1 MDKIPFHELVALNLI
16 EQLKKGTAPWLKP
29 WNSSDPTS
37 LLPINPLTNKR
48 YKGINAIHLMAK
60 EYPDNRW
67 LTYKQAATFDA
78 QVRKGEKGTT
88 IQYWQFS
95 EERVKEDELGK
106 PALNEKGEHTKFTIR
121 LERPRVFYATVFN
134 ACQIEGMPPIE
145 IKKENWALVD
155 KAETILV
162 NSGAR
167 LYHSQIDRAFYH
179 PLSDKI
185 HLPPKHQFDTAAHYY
200 ATALHE
206 LSHWTG
212 HESRLNRDL
221 THPFG
226 SEGYAR
232 EELRAEIAS
241 MILGEELRLGH
252 DPSQHCSYIKSWIK
266 VLEDDPL
273 EIFRAAAD
281 AEKIQTFVLELEQK
295 QILQL
300 EPIME
305 DLTLENPTMQQGPLT
320 TEKTWLAIPY
330 EEKENAKSLLGK
342 LGDGKPAIAW
352 DKAQQCW
359 YANSGVPL
367 DKLKPWL
374 PENSKHMQAPALS
387 PILEFSEALI
397 SLGCIL
403 SANHPIMD
411 GKTHRIETLGDKKG
425 EKAGFYVAHLDEH
438 PAGYIKNNRTG
449 AELKWTSKGYSF
461 SPEEKKAL
469 YASSKAKR
477 QARLAEQK
485 EGHEQVASRLK
496 EQMTNL
502 LPATQDNPYL
512 SNKGITPFLDIFT
525 DKEGLT
531 TYIPAYDGKGK
542 LWTMQTINEEGI
554 KRFAKGSR
562 KEGCFHALGGFKAL
576 ISAPALVIG
585 EGYATAATVAQA
597 LGFSTVAALDA
608 GNLKPVALAL
618 QARFPDKPIVIL
630 GDDDKHLE
638 ATLGIN
644 TGKLKAQETAHA
656 VKGSLLFPIFAP
668 GEQTSNPKGFTDFN
682 DLAMKSKLGFEGVKR
697 QIKPIVEKII
707 QSSKTTLSSKLLVP
721 SGLKLENL

>member
-1 MDKIPFHELVALNLI
+1 MDKIPFHELVAMNLI

-29 WNSSDPTS
+29 WNPGNPTS

-67 LTYKQAATFDA
+67 LTYKQAATFEA

-95 EERVKEDELGK
+95 EERVKKDELGK
-106 PALNEKGEHTKFTIR
+106 PVLNEKGEHTKVTIR

-134 ACQIEGMPPIE
+134 ACQIEGIPPIE
-145 IKKENWALVD
+145 IQKENWALVD
-155 KAETILV
+155 RAETILV
-162 NSGAR
+162 NSGAK
-167 LYHSQIDRAFYH
+167 LHHSQTDRAFYQ
-179 PLSDKI
+179 PISDSI
-185 HLPPKHQFDTAAHYY
+185 HLPSKHQFDTAAHYY

-241 MILGEELRLGH
+241 MILGEELRIGH
-252 DPSQHCSYIKSWIK
+252 DPGQHSAYIKSWIK

-305 DLTLENPTMQQGPLT
+305 EPTLENPTMQQGPLT

-330 EEKENAKSLLGK
+330 EEKDKAKLLLGK
-342 LGDGKPAIAW
+342 LGDGKPAISW
-352 DKAQQCW
+352 DKFQKCW
-359 YANSGVPL
+359 YANPGVPL

-374 PENSKHMQAPALS
+374 PQNAMQRQTPALN
-387 PILEFSEALI
+387 PIQEFSEALI
-397 SLGCIL
+397 SLDCIL

-411 GKTHRIETLGDKKG
+411 GNPHRIETVGDKKG
-425 EKAGFYVAHLDEH
+425 GKAGFYVAYLDSH

-461 SPEEKKAL
+461 SPEEKIAL
-469 YASSKAKR
+469 KASSQAKR

-485 EGHEQVASRLK
+485 ENHEQVASRLK
-496 EQMTNL
+496 EQIANL
-502 LPATQDNPYL
+502 RPATQDNPYL
-512 SNKGITPFLDIFT
+512 KNKGINPFSDIFT
-525 DKEGLT
+525 DEGGLT
-531 TYIPAYDGKGK
+531 AYIPAYDEKGK
-542 LWTMQTINEEGI
+542 LWTMQSINEEGI

-562 KEGCFHALGGFKAL
+562 KEGCFHVLGGFKAL
-576 ISAPALVIG
+576 ISAPALVIA

-597 LGFSTVAALDA
+597 LNVSTVAAFDA

-618 QARFPDKPIVIL
+618 QTRFPNKPIVII

-656 VKGSLLFPIFAP
+656 VKGSLLFPTFAP
-668 GEQTSNPKGFTDFN
+668 GEQSSNPKDFTDFN
-682 DLAMKSKLGFEGVKR
+682 DLAMKSILGFEGVKR
-697 QIKPIVEKII
+697 QIKPVVEKII
-707 QSSKTTLSSKLLVP
+707 QSTKTKLSSNIPFSCMQVP
-721 SGLKLENL
+721 